1 MDCFIIYQLM
11 YLILDELNEDNKN
24 ETLVTYL
31 TDANPFMREGEN
43 SVDVLVY
50 DDFKEKYE
58 IYENHDDYSYE
69 FICFY
74 LKNLDPFY
82 GDIFSIF
89 SSLTKNEY
97 IETCKNILENYPE
110 QLKIVWNFEM
120 FF

>member
-50 DDFKEKYE
+50 DD
-58 IYENHDDYSYE
+58 
-69 FICFY
+69 
-74 LKNLDPFY
+74 L
-82 GDIFSIF
+82 
-89 SSLTKNEY
+89 
-97 IETCKNILENYPE
+97 
-110 QLKIVWNFEM
+110 
-120 FF
+120 

>member
-1 MDCFIIYQLM
+1 MGCFIIYQLM
-11 YLILDELNEDNKN
+11 YLILDGLNEDNKN

-74 LKNLDPFY
+74 LK
-82 GDIFSIF
+82 
-89 SSLTKNEY
+89 K
-97 IETCKNILENYPE
+97 
-110 QLKIVWNFEM
+110 
-120 FF
+120 

>member
-31 TDANPFMREGEN
+31 T
-43 SVDVLVY
+43 

-89 SSLTKNEY
+89 SSLTKDEY

-110 QLKIVWNFEM
+110 QLKIV
-120 FF
+120 